1 MQSKQ
6 LKKFFLR
13 NRFLLQVKHVKIFR
27 ITEMPKFSLK
37 KKTFYFAW
45 QLKHELKII
54 NGFLWL
60 SKNNDMNQK
69 RFLNLYST
77 LHYEKLTSHFT
88 LKKQFC
94 HYIAVKNQIIS
105 SLENNWISTNI
116 LFCVFVIFGF
126 FSRKKEENKFEK
138 ENILPIFSQF
148 LKS

>member
-13 NRFLLQVKHVKIFR
+13 NRFLLQVKHIKIFR
-27 ITEMPKFSLK
+27 IAEMPKFSLK
-37 KKTFYFAW
+37 KNILLRMTTETRIKDH
-45 QLKHELKII
+45 Q
-54 NGFLWL
+54 WL
-60 SKNNDMNQK
+60 SLLSKDNDMNQK

-77 LHYEKLTSHFT
+77 LHYEKLTSHLT
-88 LKKQFC
+88 LKKQVC
-94 HYIAVKNQIIS
+94 HYIAVKNQRIS
-105 SLENNWISTNI
+105 SLKNNWISTNI

-126 FSRKKEENKFEK
+126 FSRKKEEKKFEK